1 MLKNTPSDARN
12 KLIQHLSP
20 LVFSINDDGVL
31 TDLSCYSADIVINR
45 KSVIGKLWK
54 ALVTES
60 DRQSL
65 ESALRMA
72 RHSQETQQLQV
83 SMQLN
88 PSDPAIPLK
97 CVITQTEQD
106 GLLIAAQD
114 LRPETNLRQ
123 QLVNAQNALERD
135 YWTTRQLEARYRRLL
150 DMVSEGFLVIDDA
163 TGRVLEANAIAARL
177 LNTQTD
183 ALIGKTFPTGLDE
196 MAAAKLENMLRDA
209 RGMTGTISGSI
220 KIDSD
225 NTLSVSIACL
235 RQSGES
241 RFLVR
246 LHGAAAAQP
255 DQSQVFAGAPDPI
268 VVTDSN
274 GYVLAANERF
284 LSLADIATE
293 EQAIGRRIDRWIG
306 RSSVDV
312 NVLLS
317 NVTAES
323 ALQLYS
329 STLASE
335 TGTRQDIEIS
345 ACKLEEGRSERLV
358 LFIRDV
364 SRRLP
369 SDHTIDSHLPR
380 SIEQITSR
388 VGRVPL
394 KELVRE
400 STDVIEAL
408 CIEAALK
415 LTHDNRASAAELL
428 GLSRQSLYTKL
439 RRFDI
444 GDGESV
450 NDARA

>member
-1 MLKNTPSDARN
+1 MLENTSSEALD
-12 KLIQHLSP
+12 KLVQHLSP
-20 LVFSINDDGVL
+20 LVFSIDHDGLL
-31 TDLSCYSADIVINR
+31 TDLNCYSADIVVNR
-45 KSVIGKLWK
+45 KSVIGKAWK
-54 ALVTES
+54 ALVIES

-72 RHSQETQQLQV
+72 QQGHEIQQLQV

-88 PSDPAIPLK
+88 PKEAAIPLK
-97 CVITQTEQD
+97 CIIARTDQ
-106 GLLIAAQD
+106 GSLLVAAQD

-135 YWTTRQLEARYRRLL
+135 YWATRQLEARYRRLL
-150 DMVSEGFLVIDDA
+150 DMVSEGFLVVDDA

-177 LNTQTD
+177 LNTQSD
-183 ALIGKTFPTGLDE
+183 ALVGKAFPTGLDE

-225 NTLSVSIACL
+225 STLSVSIACL

-246 LHGAAAAQP
+246 LHSASRAQP

-284 LSLADIATE
+284 LTLAAVATE

-312 NVLLS
+312 NVLLG
-317 NVTAES
+317 NVTTES
-323 ALQLYS
+323 PLQLYS

-345 ACKLEEGRSERLV
+345 ACKLEDDQSERLV

-369 SDHTIDSHLPR
+369 ADHTIDSHLPR

-415 LTHDNRASAAELL
+415 LTRDNRASAAELL

-444 GDGESV
+444 GDGDSV
-450 NDARA
+450 NDVRA